1 MRSVHEGHRL
11 ALTELAAGSHLPV
24 VEHAARGMGI
34 EVEHSPVTMR
44 GALRRGSGP
53 FAEMVVALGH
63 RAQDAVSVECWV
75 SRPDGVVAPYLTR
88 AGAVGWV
95 RVAPITDDPVAATA
109 ARLDGLESRLVR
121 YHPGRR
127 ATVRVTG
134 PAHVPACPV
143 AYAKVFSDHRGAAR
157 YDLSKRLAA
166 AAEGG
171 IGLRVP
177 RPAAYDADR
186 FVIWH
191 HEVAGVLAT
200 DLLTGPTAPALA
212 VRIGAAL
219 GSLHTS
225 GLEPSQSLTA
235 AGLLLR
241 TERYAADVCRL
252 VPALGERVLRLLETV
267 CAGSSRGHDA
277 VVPVHG
283 SPDPGQWL
291 VGVDPVPGLLDFD
304 RFAWGAPEHDVA
316 CFLVEV
322 EALADSPEAAVAVN
336 DGFLV
341 GYESVAGPV
350 DPETLRRHCT
360 MRRMGKVVRAARA
373 LRVDGD
379 HRAGRVLAA
388 AERAAAARDTIAPSV
403 AGR

>member
-1 MRSVHEGHRL
+1 MTSVHERHRL
-11 ALTELAAGSHLPV
+11 ALTELAAGTHLPV
-24 VEHAARGMGI
+24 VEHAARRLGI
-34 EVEHSPVTMR
+34 EVEHPPVMMR
-44 GALRRGSGP
+44 GALRRGPGP

-75 SRPDGVVAPYLTR
+75 SRPDDVVAPYLTR

-95 RVAPITDDPVAATA
+95 AVAPITHDPVAATA
-109 ARLDGLESRLVR
+109 AHLDGAESRLVR

-134 PAHVPACPV
+134 PARVPGCPV
-143 AYAKVFSDHRGAAR
+143 AYAKVFSDNRGAAR
-157 YDLSKRLAA
+157 YDLSKRLAES
-166 AAEGG
+166 AEGG

-177 RPAAYDADR
+177 RPAGYDADR
-186 FVIWH
+186 YVLWH

-200 DLLTGPTAPALA
+200 DLLTGPSGPALA
-212 VRIGAAL
+212 ARIGAAL

-225 GLEPSQSLTA
+225 GLEPSRRLTA

-241 TERYAADVCRL
+241 TERYAAEAGRL
-252 VPALGERVLRLLETV
+252 VPALGERILRLLESV
-267 CAGSSRGHDA
+267 CAGSSPGHDT

-322 EALADSPEAAVAVN
+322 EALASSAGAAAAVS
-336 DGFLV
+336 DGFIA
-341 GYESVAGPV
+341 GYQSVAGQV
-350 DPETLRRHCT
+350 DPGTLRRHCT

-388 AERAAAARDTIAPSV
+388 AERAAAARDASAHSV